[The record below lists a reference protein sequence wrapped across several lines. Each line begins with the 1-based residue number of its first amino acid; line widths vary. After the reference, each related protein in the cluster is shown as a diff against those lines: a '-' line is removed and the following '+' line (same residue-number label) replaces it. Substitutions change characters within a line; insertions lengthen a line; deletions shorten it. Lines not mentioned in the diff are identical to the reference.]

1 MTRQTTVNWL
11 DIAKEW
17 KIIDADKAVTT
28 PAKYRHNDN
37 RRTKTTRHNK
47 SVLFRR
53 G

>member
-17 KIIDADKAVTT
+17 KLLDADKAVTA
-28 PAKYRHNDN
+28 PNKYRRNDT
-37 RRTKTTRHNK
+37 RKVKTARHNK

>member
-17 KIIDADKAVTT
+17 KLLDADKAVTN
-28 PAKYRHNDN
+28 PNRYRHNDN
-37 RRTKTTRHNK
+37 RKQNTQRHN
-47 SVLFRR
+47 SHVLFRR